1 MATDKAG
8 ASALLHGQEWLQ
20 ADAWDLAL
28 QHFVGL
34 RNGTPNAKRGFKSPL
49 QMITKRV
56 IDFKT
61 SYRFNFGDFVAV
73 ALPGTEVGRVW
84 AFDVKNQLGICYG
97 ITEGKKRGC
106 LTNWPRSH
114 TVSARFH
121 VWRVEVSDAQFMWLC
136 RQRHEIREGS

>member
-1 MATDKAG
+1 MATGKPVRRRCYMGKSGYKLTRGICLCNFSSGCATERRMLVETSRRFRRSRRG
-8 ASALLHGQEWLQ
+8 LLISRSHIVST
-20 ADAWDLAL
+20 
-28 QHFVGL
+28 FVL
-34 RNGTPNAKRGFKSPL
+34 
-49 QMITKRV
+49 
-56 IDFKT
+56 
-61 SYRFNFGDFVAV
+61 
-73 ALPGTEVGRVW
+73 GTEVGRVW

-121 VWRVEVSDAQFMWLC
+121 VWRVEVSDAQFMWLY